1 LCFFFFQA
9 EDGIRDFHVT
19 GVQTCALPIFSE
31 NRPLSCACL
40 LREAAP
46 SPEPAHFPASWPSR
60 GPCSASRR
68 RRSSVR
74 FSRGRRRAVRRPGEL
89 HVHALLLQVAGEFLE
104 ALLTPEAAVLPA
116 AERRA
121 EVVRGAFVDPHVAHF
136 EPVGDGERRA
146 DVVGP
151 HAGGQSEFGVVRD
164 RKSTRLNSSHVKIS
178 YAVFC
183 LKKKN
188 HTM

>member
-1 LCFFFFQA
+1 PARRTRVLSTLMMAPPDQRESAFVVCMSAARGSSVARARSLPRVLA
-9 EDGIRDFHVT
+9 E
-19 GVQTCALPIFSE
+19 P
-31 NRPLSCACL
+31 
-40 LREAAP
+40 
-46 SPEPAHFPASWPSR
+46 

-136 EPVGDGERRA
+136 EP
-146 DVVGP
+146 
-151 HAGGQSEFGVVRD
+151 
-164 RKSTRLNSSHVKIS
+164 
-178 YAVFC
+178 
-183 LKKKN
+183 
-188 HTM
+188 